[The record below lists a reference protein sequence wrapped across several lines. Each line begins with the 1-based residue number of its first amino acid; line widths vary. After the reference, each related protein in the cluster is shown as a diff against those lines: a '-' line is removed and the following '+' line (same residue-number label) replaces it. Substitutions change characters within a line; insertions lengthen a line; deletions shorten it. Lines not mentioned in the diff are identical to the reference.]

1 MTSISNVYIDK
12 SADIVIKYN
21 NIYHDTIKKKPDDVK
36 SSSYIDVN
44 EENNKEDPKFQIVD
58 HVII

>member
-21 NIYHDTIKKKPDDVK
+21 NTYHDTIKKKPDDVK

-44 EENNKEDPKFQIVD
+44 EENNKEDPKFQILD